1 MDMTT
6 GTEFGDQ
13 WSHAVAASMQA
24 LKDEKAALSEVNY
37 MYANMRFL
45 SASEEGRNKML
56 EPLYR
61 KLDEVRARILS
72 WDHWFAENTPEWNP

>member
-1 MDMTT
+1 MTT

-13 WSHAVAASMQA
+13 WHHAVAASMQA
-24 LKDEKAALSEVNY
+24 LKDEKAVLSEVGY

-45 SASEEGRNKML
+45 SASAEEREKTL
-56 EPLYR
+56 APLYQ

-72 WDHWFAENTPEWNP
+72 WGHWFAENTPNWES